1 MKEKEIFFSK
11 GRERFFSTFFRIGL
25 RVLSFCFSLSLH
37 IFSLCSNCIDTETR
51 AKAMTSAEPM
61 ETRAAAGASAG
72 TSGKEPSAA
81 AATTAAKA
89 AAASS
94 EKVNDALLAPL
105 PAKPKFEAMSAF
117 DANGRKIEFRRVR
130 LGCVGLSSS
139 AEGRTDKEENRGGRE
154 H

>member
-1 MKEKEIFFSK
+1 
-11 GRERFFSTFFRIGL
+11 
-25 RVLSFCFSLSLH
+25 
-37 IFSLCSNCIDTETR
+37 
-51 AKAMTSAEPM
+51 MTSAEPM

-72 TSGKEPSAA
+72 TSGKEP
-81 AATTAAKA
+81 AAKTA

-130 LGCVGLSSS
+130 LVALV
-139 AEGRTDKEENRGGRE
+139 
-154 H
+154 

>member
-1 MKEKEIFFSK
+1 
-11 GRERFFSTFFRIGL
+11 
-25 RVLSFCFSLSLH
+25 
-37 IFSLCSNCIDTETR
+37 
-51 AKAMTSAEPM
+51 MTSAAPM

-81 AATTAAKA
+81 KTA

-94 EKVNDALLAPL
+94 EKVNDALLAPLL

-130 LGCVGLSSS
+130 
-139 AEGRTDKEENRGGRE
+139 
-154 H
+154 